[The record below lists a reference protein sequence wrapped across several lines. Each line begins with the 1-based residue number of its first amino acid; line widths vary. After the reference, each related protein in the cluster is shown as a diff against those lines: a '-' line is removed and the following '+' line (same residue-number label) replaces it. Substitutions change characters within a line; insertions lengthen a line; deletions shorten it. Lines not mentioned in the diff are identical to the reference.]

1 MLTPH
6 ACHACRCASLFG
18 ARFFN
23 TIRRKLHLSCCCSA
37 CKCAASYLQVL
48 YTPSVLLAVGLPAAQ
63 SAGFFVTI
71 SPALIGSGVFTGL
84 RNSATMFLSAV
95 LVYGV
100 LGPAFVCTGSNVP
113 YKLESLFAGCVNG
126 GYMSNIVVSAARL
139 LWHCGVLL
147 LPHCPICI
155 LHPSHMSMAF

>member
-1 MLTPH
+1 M
-6 ACHACRCASLFG
+6 
-18 ARFFN
+18 
-23 TIRRKLHLSCCCSA
+23 
-37 CKCAASYLQVL
+37 
-48 YTPSVLLAVGLPAAQ
+48 LAVGLPAAQ

-84 RNSATMFLSAV
+84 RNSATMFLTAV

-126 GYMSNIVVSAARL
+126 GYMSNILVSAALTVVAPRL
-139 LWHCGVLL
+139 TATCALSCLHIPPFAHVHDLL
-147 LPHCPICI
+147 
-155 LHPSHMSMAF
+155 SS